1 MTAYLINH
9 LRIPG
14 GVPTEDGLAYL
25 EQVEATVAPYGG
37 RWLAIDAQV
46 QVVEGAWPG
55 SVVLMEFP
63 DMASAKKWY
72 DSADYQKLLPQR
84 TTHSISDLILVDGVG
99 PGFTTAGYAERIRA
113 AIAGATGNGSDPA
126 STASA
131 SPRGGTR
138 GDQMR
143 SRIGGLVRLVLAW
156 RQRRARQAAD
166 LLLLP
171 EPEREGARATLAY
184 HNKVGDPSV

>member
-1 MTAYLINH
+1 MTTYLINH

-14 GVPTEDGLAYL
+14 DIPTEDGLAYL

-37 RWLAIDAQV
+37 KWLAIDAQA

-72 DSADYQKLLPQR
+72 DSANYQKILPKR
-84 TTHSISDLILVDGVG
+84 TSHSISDLILVDGVG
-99 PGFTTAGYAERIRA
+99 PDFTTAGYAQRIRA
-113 AIAGATGNGSDPA
+113 AVAGATDDRRDPA
-126 STASA
+126 STALA

-138 GDQMR
+138 GDQMLL
-143 SRIGGLVRLVLAW
+143 RIGGLVRLVLAW
-156 RQRRARQAAD
+156 RRRRARQAAD

-171 EPEREGARATLAY
+171 EPERVRARATLAY
-184 HNKVGDPSV
+184 YNRVSDPSV

>member
-37 RWLAIDAQV
+37 KWLAIDAQV

-63 DMASAKKWY
+63 DMASAREWY
-72 DSADYQKLLPQR
+72 DSADYQKILPQR

-99 PGFTTAGYAERIRA
+99 PGFTAAGYARRIRA
-113 AIAGATGNGSDPA
+113 AIAEATDDRSDPA
-126 STASA
+126 STTLAST
-131 SPRGGTR
+131 RGGTN
-138 GDQMR
+138 GDQR
-143 SRIGGLVRLVLAW
+143 FFRIGGLVRLVLAW
-156 RQRRARQAAD
+156 RQHRARHAAD
-166 LLLLP
+166 LLLSP
-171 EPEREGARATLAY
+171 EPAREGPRATLAY
-184 HNKVGDPSV
+184 YNQVGDPSV

>member
-25 EQVEATVAPYGG
+25 EQVEATVAPFGG

-63 DMASAKKWY
+63 DRASANEWY
-72 DSADYQKLLPQR
+72 DSADYQKILPQR
-84 TTHSISDLILVDGVG
+84 TSHSISDLILVDGVG
-99 PGFTTAGYAERIRA
+99 PGFTAAGYAQRIRA
-113 AIAGATGNGSDPA
+113 AIAEATDDRRDPA
-126 STASA
+126 STALA
-131 SPRGGTR
+131 STRGGTR
-138 GDQMR
+138 AEQMR
-143 SRIGGLVRLVLAW
+143 LRIGGLVRRVLAW
-156 RQRRARQAAD
+156 PHRRARQPAD
-166 LLLLP
+166 PLLLA
-171 EPEREGARATLAY
+171 EPERVGARATLAY
-184 HNKVGDPSV
+184 FNRVGDPSV